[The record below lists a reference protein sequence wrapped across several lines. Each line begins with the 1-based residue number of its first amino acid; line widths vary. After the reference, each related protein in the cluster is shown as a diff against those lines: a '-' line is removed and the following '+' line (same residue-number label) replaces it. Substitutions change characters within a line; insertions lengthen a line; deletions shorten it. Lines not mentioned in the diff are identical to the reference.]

1 MKKTLLSGVLVL
13 AIAFI
18 ACQPSSKKTEN
29 TETKS
34 TKETQKTNTMN
45 NLISIIEI
53 PVSDYN
59 RAAKF
64 YQNVLAMPIEQMEM
78 DGNIMGVLPNE
89 QGTVNVVLVKGS
101 DYKPTSDGVVLYLN
115 AGEDLQPMLD
125 RVKANGGQEIVP
137 KTIISEEM
145 GYFAMFID
153 SEGNKMG
160 LHSVK

>member
-1 MKKTLLSGVLVL
+1 MKKTLLGGAMVL
-13 AIAFI
+13 AIAFT
-18 ACQPSSKKTEN
+18 ACQPSTQKTES

-34 TKETQKTNTMN
+34 TKETPKTITMN
-45 NLISIIEI
+45 NLVSIIEI
-53 PVSDYN
+53 PVSDYD

-64 YQNVLAMPIEQMEM
+64 YQNVLDMPIEKMEM
-78 DGNIMGVLPNE
+78 DGNLMGVIPNE
-89 QGTVNVVLVKGS
+89 QGTVNVVLVKGP

-125 RVKANGGQEIVP
+125 RVSANGGQVIVP
-137 KTIISEEM
+137 KTIITEEM

-160 LHSVK
+160 LHSGK